1 MDNSPAWDE
10 AMKFPIDPEL
20 PPYVRRD
27 LTHVNASMRPTK
39 DTYDHYLTLLY
50 K

>member
-10 AMKFPIDPEL
+10 AMQFPVDEL

-27 LTHVNASMRPTK
+27 LTHVDADMRPDK